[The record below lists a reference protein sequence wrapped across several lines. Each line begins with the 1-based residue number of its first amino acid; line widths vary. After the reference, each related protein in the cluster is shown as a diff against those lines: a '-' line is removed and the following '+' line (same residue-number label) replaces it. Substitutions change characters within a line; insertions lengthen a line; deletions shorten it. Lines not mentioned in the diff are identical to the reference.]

1 MSDRK
6 QVTTWIL
13 EGHIPIE
20 KSQEALEVANSTPSV
35 QEWGHFLQR
44 IFLWSGAIGLTTAI
58 GFFIAFNWSFVGRFT
73 TFASLQLSILG
84 GLWLY
89 WKQQEKNTI
98 SKVSLTVLSI
108 LVGITLA
115 FFGQTYQTGAD
126 SWQLFASWT
135 LMITP
140 WVVTAQ
146 FSFLWLIWI
155 ALINLTC
162 IQYESL
168 ISVSFYDRSLFHFG
182 LNTLFA
188 IVWETSLQKTQW
200 SSSRWPIWILT
211 ALGGVHIQALVCNT
225 ILDTK
230 IDPLSFGIYF
240 CWLGGI
246 FAVYRTK
253 IPDLILNTIATLSVC
268 ITIITFVIELMPDWN
283 EITYLAIGIIGLCV
297 TSVGSL
303 WLRRIHKV
311 HQDHGATNES

>member
-20 KSQEALEVANSTPSV
+20 KSQDALKVANSTPSV
-35 QEWGHFLQR
+35 REWAYFLQR
-44 IFLWSGAIGLTTAI
+44 IFLWSGAIGFTTAI
-58 GFFIAFNWSFVGRFT
+58 GFFIAFNWSFMGRFT
-73 TFASLQLSILG
+73 TFASLQLCIFG

-89 WKQQEKNTI
+89 WKQQERNTI

-126 SWQLFASWT
+126 SWQLFASWA

-140 WVVTAQ
+140 WVVTTQ
-146 FSFLWLIWI
+146 FPLLWLIWI

-162 IQYESL
+162 IQYELL

-188 IVWETSLQKTQW
+188 IVWEVSLQKTQW
-200 SSSRWPIWILT
+200 SSSRWPIWVL
-211 ALGGVHIQALVCNT
+211 ASLGSIHIQALVCNT
-225 ILDTK
+225 ILDSE
-230 IDPLSFGIYF
+230 IDLLSFGIYAG
-240 CWLGGI
+240 WITGI

-268 ITIITFVIELMPDWN
+268 ITIITFVIELMPDLN
-283 EITYLAIGIIGLCV
+283 EITYLVIGVIGLCI
-297 TSVGSL
+297 TSVASL
-303 WLRRIHKV
+303 WLRHIH
-311 HQDHGATNES
+311 HMQQSHGESNES

>member
-1 MSDRK
+1 MSDKK

-20 KSQEALEVANSTPSV
+20 KSQEALKLVNSTPSAH
-35 QEWGHFLQR
+35 EWSYFLQR

-73 TFASLQLSILG
+73 TFASLELCFLG
-84 GLWLY
+84 GLFLL
-89 WKQQEKNTI
+89 WKQKERNTI

-126 SWQLFASWT
+126 PWQLFASWA

-140 WVVTAQ
+140 WVIMAR
-146 FSFLWLIWI
+146 FPLLWLIWV

-168 ISVSFYDRSLFHFG
+168 ISVPFYERSLFHFG

-188 IVWETSLQKTQW
+188 IAWEVSLQKTQW
-200 SSSRWPIWILT
+200 SSSRWPIWILSFV
-211 ALGGVHIQALVCNT
+211 GGIHIQALICNT
-225 ILDTK
+225 ILD
-230 IDPLSFGIYF
+230 DGVELLSFGIYA
-240 CWLGGI
+240 CWLGSI
-246 FAVYRTK
+246 FMMYRTK
-253 IPDLILNTIATLSVC
+253 IIDLTLNTIAALSIC
-268 ITIITFVIELMPDWN
+268 ITIITFVIELMPNLN
-283 EITYLAIGIIGLCV
+283 EVTYLAIGIIGLCI
-297 TSVGSL
+297 TSTASF
-303 WLRRIHKV
+303 WLRHVHRI
-311 HQDHGATNES
+311 QQAHGAKNES